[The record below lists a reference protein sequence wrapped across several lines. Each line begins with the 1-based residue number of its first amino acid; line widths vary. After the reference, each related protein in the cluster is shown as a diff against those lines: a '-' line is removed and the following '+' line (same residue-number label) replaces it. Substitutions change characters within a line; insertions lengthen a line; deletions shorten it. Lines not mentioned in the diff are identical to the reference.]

1 MKEERDMNK
10 TGYCITTIISLC
22 IAALFTAGCNKALD
36 IAPDGRVSI
45 EEVFADNNKTAAYL
59 NTCYMN
65 IPSKTTDDLNVNTL
79 TALSDDG
86 YMTYNLQDHTIPRMY
101 DNNANAKIHPLRDMN
116 ATSVTDNNYYTI
128 YMSQIRLC
136 TVFLNHIDNAK
147 VDSESDRHRWKAE
160 AHVLRAYFMSE
171 LLKWFGGFAYEPNGY
186 SLDYDYKTLVKK
198 TPWEIATIIGEECD
212 AALATEE
219 LPWRITEDKESLR
232 ATKALA
238 WAIKSKSYL
247 FAASLLYNQDEDAEM
262 WNKAYEENKAAVE
275 ALEANGYA
283 LKTTVADPTVY
294 TGPAAAYQELFTS
307 PLSSADD
314 PETIW
319 RSSTQMNLIQVSFI
333 HGSNLPGSG
342 NAGICPTQQLVD
354 AYEVTNADRT
364 KAEPLLDLEDPYT
377 KGHSPRYNSKAL
389 ALGYDENAPYNCHRD
404 PRMDVCII
412 KNGDIIPWEG
422 ENVKIETYVGGANYI
437 DDNNTIATNTR
448 TGYYFRKWVKPGTD
462 PLNMYKGGYWKYF
475 RLAEIKLDYAEA
487 AAATGHLEEAAKQV
501 NDIRNRVG
509 MPNLPSGLTKDE
521 MILRVRHERQVE
533 LCYEECRYYDIRR
546 WQDPEDGDLTGI
558 CKYNTAMWITKNAD
572 GSFTYTRKAN
582 LMNRSTNNRD
592 LLLPYPY
599 NEALNLRTLTGKS
612 WQNEGW

>member
-1 MKEERDMNK
+1 MRNK
-10 TGYCITTIISLC
+10 TMKKIQF
-22 IAALFTAGCNKALD
+22 ALTAFASILACSFLLAGCNKSLD

-45 EEVFADNNKTAAYL
+45 DDVFADNNKTAAYL

-65 IPSKTTDDLNVNTL
+65 IPSKESDDLHVNTL

-86 YMTYNLQDHTIPRMY
+86 YLTYNLQDHTVPRMY
-101 DNNANAKIHPLRDMN
+101 DNNANAKIHPLRDRN
-116 ATSVTDNNYYTI
+116 STSITDNNYYMI

-136 TVFLNHIDNAK
+136 TIFINHIDNAK
-147 VDSESDRHRWKAE
+147 VDSEADRHRWKAE

-171 LLKWFGGFAYEPNGY
+171 LLKWFGGFAYEPAGY
-186 SLDYDYKTLVKK
+186 SLDYDYKNLVKK

-212 AALATEE
+212 AALATDE
-219 LPWRITEDKESLR
+219 LPWRITEDRESLR

-238 WAIKSKSYL
+238 WAIKSKAYL
-247 FAASLLYNQDEDAEM
+247 FAASKLFNPDEDAEE
-262 WNKAYEENKAAVE
+262 WNKAYEVNKAAVE

-283 LKTTVADPTVY
+283 LKTNVADPTTY

-314 PETIW
+314 HETIW
-319 RSSTQMNLIQVSFI
+319 RSNTQMALAQVSFI
-333 HGSNLPGSG
+333 HGSNLSGSG
-342 NAGICPTQQLVD
+342 EAGICPTQQMVD
-354 AYEVTNADRT
+354 AYDVTNADRT
-364 KAEPLLDLEDPYT
+364 KAEPLLKLSEPYN
-377 KGHSPRYNSKAL
+377 KAHMPNYNSRAIT
-389 ALGYDENAPYNCHRD
+389 LGYDENNPYSCHRD

-412 KNGDIIPWEG
+412 KNGDVIPWEG
-422 ENVKIETYVGGANYI
+422 KTVTIETYVGGANYI
-437 DDNNTIATNTR
+437 DDNNTMATNTR

-462 PLNMYKGGYWKYF
+462 ALNMFQGGYWKYF
-475 RLAEIKLDYAEA
+475 RLAEIMLDYAEA
-487 AAATGHLEEAAKQV
+487 AAETGHVDEAAAQV
-501 NDIRNRVG
+501 NAIRNRVG
-509 MPNLPSGLTKDE
+509 MPNLPSGLGQDE

-599 NEALNLRTLTGKS
+599 NEALNLRTLTGKN